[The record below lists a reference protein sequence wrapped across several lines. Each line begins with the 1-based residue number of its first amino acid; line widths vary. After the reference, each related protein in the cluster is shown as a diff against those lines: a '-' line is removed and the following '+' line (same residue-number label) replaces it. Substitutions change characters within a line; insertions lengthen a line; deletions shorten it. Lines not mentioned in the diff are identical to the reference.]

1 MDAEKII
8 CCDRGNDNALAYAAM
23 ANRNNDPMAMA
34 AMMNGGMNNW
44 NNSPWMYLIFLA
56 LFGGGGFGFGNRGSN
71 MVQGAEIQDQ
81 IQSLRSQIAD
91 NHNNDLAMQAIQGT
105 QPLSTSL
112 HKA

>member
-56 LFGGGGFGFGNRGSN
+56 LFGGGGFGFGNRGAG
-71 MVQGAEIQDQ
+71 MVQGSDTVLALADCRQPQ
-81 IQSLRSQIAD
+81 QQSCNAGYSREHGRYKTAGAKPEL
-91 NHNNDLAMQAIQGT
+91 
-105 QPLSTSL
+105 
-112 HKA
+112 